1 MDNENKT
8 PAQRRAERQKYAR
21 IQRYIRLSAIALAIV
36 LSVIALFQSCSTRK
50 AIDDLAAQIR
60 AKKIAQAQAE
70 LQALEDTQT
79 TPSPTVSVPPADGAS
94 VTLSFVGDCTLG
106 MDESDAYAG
115 SFEEYYDSYGA
126 PYFFQN
132 VKSIFEGDDLTV
144 ANLEGTFT
152 TSENRSDGDPTFK
165 ALPSHVTIL
174 AEGGI
179 DAVSVANDHTH
190 DYGNESYVD
199 TLANLDIADIGRF
212 GFDNVLT
219 LTVGTSAATADTA
232 SSGSAWH
239 RPTASWWDLPVRGCG
254 TRRISSRSCKT
265 FRISGMRAHR
275 LSLSPSTGARKT
287 RQAPDDPQIELAHQI
302 IDAGADLIVGHHSQV
317 LQGIELYHGKYIA
330 YSLGT
335 FISGGMSSGDMDT
348 IIFQQ
353 TFTISGGKCL
363 ENAQLNIIPCSISA
377 EAQRNT
383 YCPTPAG
390 GTEAQRIL
398 DKIYC
403 PERRIGRRYP
413 SAGIRRSIIRSFP
426 LRMGRETLSPE
437 TTSYQTGAEQ
447 IAGSYHHQGRTGK
460 QPEKY

>member
-232 SSGSAWH
+232 SSGSAL
-239 RPTASWWDLPVRGCG
+239 AQADGVLVG
-254 TRRISSRSCKT
+254 
-265 FRISGMRAHR
+265 
-275 LSLSPSTGARKT
+275 LTGAWLRDQEDQQQVLQNIQDLRDEGAQIVIVSLHWGT
-287 RQAPDDPQIELAHQI
+287 ENASSPDDTQIELAHQI

-398 DKIYC
+398 DKIYALSG
-403 PERRIGRRYP
+403 ELDG
-413 SAGIRRSIIRSFP
+413 GIRP
-426 LRMGRETLSPE
+426 PE
-437 TTSYQTGAEQ
+437 SEEA
-447 IAGSYHHQGRTGK
+447 
-460 QPEKY
+460 